1 MTSYVSER
9 GAMDEPVD
17 IDQPEDPGGPVR
29 RAAPVDALARLVAH
43 DAIRMLVSRYA
54 VAVDTRDLDTLVS
67 LFVPD
72 VQVGRHEVGP
82 DALRTSF
89 EQSLSAIGV
98 SILQV
103 GTHVIDL
110 TGADHATGVQYSS
123 GQVAEGDRWIH
134 QAIVYRDTYERR
146 SGEWLFVRRV
156 HELFHGVDAWCN
168 PLDQD
173 PAEWPRRSVGRGTAP
188 GSFPTWVSFWDD
200 PAHRRP

>member
-1 MTSYVSER
+1 
-9 GAMDEPVD
+9 MDEPVE
-17 IDQPEDPGGPVR
+17 IDPPGEPDLPAPPGP
-29 RAAPVDALARLVAH
+29 PGDALAHLIAH

-72 VQVGRHEVGP
+72 VQVGRHLVGR
-82 DALRTSF
+82 DALRSSF

-110 TGADHATGVQYSS
+110 GGDGHATGVQYSS
-123 GQVAEGDRWIH
+123 GQVGEGDRWIH
-134 QAIVYRDTYERR
+134 QSIVYRDTYQRR
-146 SGEWLFVRRV
+146 GGEWLFVRRV
-156 HELFHGVDAWCN
+156 HELFHGVEAWRN

-188 GSFPTWVSFWDD
+188 TSFPTWTSFWDD
-200 PAHRRP
+200 ATHDRP